1 MNFLMKP
8 LVLFY
13 VQEAFFTGEY
23 MNSSLF
29 SFLRDNSAN
38 GLFVLFLLSIL
49 YFYSIYKVGDTPKEN
64 VKTLR
69 IHQNRPFWIPL
80 MKSILLFLTLLPLCY
95 LPLPKL
101 VMGVICLVAY
111 ALLMVLR
118 IKEINASLKKS
129 FLIQIFFYSAFFLI
143 SPVLPLRGL
152 SEILFY
158 VGLNLWGIF
167 LVRVLAIRIPDSYP
181 FGYLAIYY
189 RYMLYGLHAVAL
201 IYLIRQDMPASF
213 VFGLSAGIGLLQAV
227 VLQSVKEMLL
237 NDATD
242 QFKQAVEGHWFRRLV
257 PHGVLKNLNFLLRVL
272 SFFLLILV
280 LLNNL
285 GIFQRVFAI
294 ADHLANSQHK
304 LGGWTFTYAH
314 LIGAFVVIWL
324 ANWIQKN
331 LLNLFSGT
339 PKKDGTASARTLFP
353 IIRLL
358 IVTIGF
364 LFALHILG
372 VGLDKLTI
380 VIGAL
385 SVGVGLGLQNIINN
399 FVSGIILVFE
409 KPFKIGDYIELA
421 DKRGKVLAIG
431 IRASTLL
438 TDQGAKVVLPN
449 GDLLSGRV
457 VNWTFSEADI
467 RVNFE
472 LTIDNNTALEKVKN
486 ILNRHFEKSPYVD
499 MHIPIRINM
508 RALSVDNYTLTVQV
522 GIQELDAIDSFRNS
536 FFTEL
541 KSQMH
546 EHGIAIVAS

>member
-1 MNFLMKP
+1 MDSN
-8 LVLFY
+8 
-13 VQEAFFTGEY
+13 
-23 MNSSLF
+23 LF
-29 SFLRDNSAN
+29 SFLKDNSAN
-38 GLFVLFLLSIL
+38 GLFILFLLSIL

-101 VMGVICLVAY
+101 VIGVISLVSY

-118 IKEINASLKKS
+118 NKEINASLKRS
-129 FLIQIFFYSAFFLI
+129 FLIQIFFYSAFFLL
-143 SPVLPLRGL
+143 SPLLPLRGL

-158 VGLNLWGIF
+158 IGLNIWGIF
-167 LVRVLAIRIPDSYP
+167 LIRVLAIRIPDSYP

-189 RYMLYGLHAVAL
+189 RYMIYVLHAVAL
-201 IYLIRQDMPASF
+201 VYLIRQDMPASF
-213 VFGLSAGIGLLQAV
+213 IFGLSAGIALLQVV
-227 VLQSVKEMLL
+227 VLQSIKEMLL
-237 NDATD
+237 NDAAN

-257 PHGVLKNLNFLLRVL
+257 PHGVLRNLNILLRMV
-272 SFFLLILV
+272 SFFLLVMV

-285 GIFQRVFAI
+285 GIFQKVVAT
-294 ADHLANSQHK
+294 ADNLANREHK
-304 LGGWTFTYAH
+304 LGGWTFTYVH

-331 LLNLFSGT
+331 LLHLFSAA
-339 PKKDGTASARTLFP
+339 PKKEGIASATTLFP

-358 IVTIGF
+358 IVIIGF

-457 VNWTFSEADI
+457 VNWTFSETDI

-472 LTIDNNTALEKVKN
+472 LTIENNTPLEKVKN

-499 MHIPIRINM
+499 MDIPIRINI
-508 RALSVDNYTLTVQV
+508 RALGVENYNLTVQV
-522 GIQELDAIDSFRNS
+522 GIQDLSAIDSFRNA
-536 FFTEL
+536 FFADL
-541 KSQMH
+541 KSQMN
-546 EHGIAIVAS
+546 EQDIAIAAS